1 MSRGSYER
9 LTTSA
14 AGTAFKTFLHE
25 RAPLTATRFQR
36 AIRAARRSFREPES
50 QRLSDAQLLWNPPP
64 RRSRDWPLV
73 AGDVT
78 NRLFSRLS
86 DEDLALMLRRL
97 APEDAASWQRADES
111 ERRLLAL
118 HFCVHYGVPGVLER
132 TGLSA
137 AEPPA
142 DVTAMARGSHA
153 AGGSFYYGDLIAD
166 TLKQAGVDLSTRRRA
181 LDFGC
186 SSGRVLR
193 VLAAT
198 YPDVEWFGCD
208 PDGPAVA
215 WAAANL
221 NGAQFSA
228 CGVEPPLPFPDKHF
242 DLVFA
247 ISIWTHY
254 SELAARRWLDE
265 MQRVIAPGGHLLLTA
280 AGYRSV
286 ELYTGDWAGW
296 PPELIAETATALYT
310 DGHKFVGGYG
320 KHLSLAESSP
330 DWGEAFFTPEWLA
343 DNATPAWAILNY
355 LPGFVEAHHDLYL
368 LERRSRAD

>member
-1 MSRGSYER
+1 
-9 LTTSA
+9 
-14 AGTAFKTFLHE
+14 
-25 RAPLTATRFQR
+25 
-36 AIRAARRSFREPES
+36 
-50 QRLSDAQLLWNPPP
+50 
-64 RRSRDWPLV
+64 V

-78 NRLFSRLS
+78 NRLFARLTDDDLTLMLSRLT
-86 DEDLALMLRRL
+86 
-97 APEDAASWQRADES
+97 PEDAAAWQHADES

-118 HFCVHYGVPGVLER
+118 HFCVHYGVPGVLDR

-137 AEPPA
+137 AEPPP

-153 AGGSFYYGDLIAD
+153 AGGSFYYGDLIVDA
-166 TLKQAGVDLSTRRRA
+166 LKHAGVDVSTRTRA

-198 YPDVEWFGCD
+198 YPDVEWFGVD
-208 PDGPAVA
+208 PDAPAVA

-221 NGAQFSA
+221 NGASYSA
-228 CGVEPPLPFPDKHF
+228 CGTEPPLAFPDEHF

-247 ISIWTHY
+247 ISVWSHY
-254 SELAARRWLDE
+254 SEPAALRWLDD

-310 DGHKFVGGYG
+310 HGHKFVGGYG
-320 KHLSLAESSP
+320 KDLSLAESSP

-343 DNATPAWAILNY
+343 DHACPAWAILDY

-368 LERRSRAD
+368 LERRSHAD